1 MTMEEEFAMLLA
13 FGAFILNQDET
24 NFQNVKISNKTE
36 FIVIT

>member
-1 MTMEEEFAMLLA
+1 MTAKEAFAILLA

-36 FIVIT
+36 FIVLT